1 MQTIDG
7 PVLLLAVP
15 GAGKTTVMVA
25 RIANMIFCHGI
36 DPSAILTITFSKA
49 GAQDMRRRY
58 EGLFAAP
65 SHQQG
70 KALPQFCTIHSFC
83 YQVLGSYCRLTGGV
97 APALIEPRER
107 SGMLREIYQ
116 QVNGEFLSED
126 LEEEL
131 ISNLSLIKNAMLS
144 QQQVEDGKTIQTQIK
159 NLWKLY
165 QGYSAVKKEHKR
177 MDFDDMLGYALTVLK
192 RYPPILQ
199 QYRQRYRYLCVDEAQ
214 DTSRLQY
221 AVIGLLVQ
229 QEQNLF
235 LVGDEDQSIYR
246 FRGACPENLL
256 AFPSLYPQAKVL
268 KMEENFRSTV
278 EMRQL
283 RPALLSSNRQRYQKK
298 MFTNNAQGEPVE
310 VKPLHDFF
318 GPVPRSHRRLS
329 AEEGTTAFIYPQ
341 QPVGGADGDILDRND
356 VDL

>member
-1 MQTIDG
+1 MKRVRTLHQRKSRMHSEQQIFDYLQQKFGIRFTEQQQAAVQTIDG

-131 ISNLSLIKNAMLS
+131 ISNLSLIKNAMLR

-165 QGYSAVKKEHKR
+165 QGYSALKKEHKR

-268 KMEENFRSTV
+268 KMEEKRADEVACCIEHIMTLEEISRF
-278 EMRQL
+278 QL
-283 RPALLSSNRQRYQKK
+283 LTDRCRER
-298 MFTNNAQGEPVE
+298 GE
-310 VKPLHDFF
+310 
-318 GPVPRSHRRLS
+318 
-329 AEEGTTAFIYPQ
+329 
-341 QPVGGADGDILDRND
+341 
-356 VDL
+356 

>member
-1 MQTIDG
+1 MHSEQQIFDYLQQKFGIRFTEQQQAAVQTIDG

-131 ISNLSLIKNAMLS
+131 ISNLSLIKNAMLR

-159 NLWKLY
+159 NL
-165 QGYSAVKKEHKR
+165 
-177 MDFDDMLGYALTVLK
+177 
-192 RYPPILQ
+192 
-199 QYRQRYRYLCVDEAQ
+199 
-214 DTSRLQY
+214 
-221 AVIGLLVQ
+221 
-229 QEQNLF
+229 
-235 LVGDEDQSIYR
+235 
-246 FRGACPENLL
+246 
-256 AFPSLYPQAKVL
+256 
-268 KMEENFRSTV
+268 
-278 EMRQL
+278 
-283 RPALLSSNRQRYQKK
+283 
-298 MFTNNAQGEPVE
+298 
-310 VKPLHDFF
+310 
-318 GPVPRSHRRLS
+318 
-329 AEEGTTAFIYPQ
+329 
-341 QPVGGADGDILDRND
+341 
-356 VDL
+356 